1 MLLIVIMLGPKY
13 PFNPRDLVRLQRK
26 TDTLTGRELSR
37 RMTVPRVGADI
48 RPANDARVSNRK
60 LRKQLKEYGWKVE
73 DDDDNLR
80 EDLLA
85 PKYASF

>member
-1 MLLIVIMLGPKY
+1 MSVVIGPKY
-13 PFNPRDLVRLQRK
+13 PFDPRDLVRLQRK
-26 TDTLTGRELSR
+26 TDTLTGREFSKRL
-37 RMTVPRVGADI
+37 TVPRDGSETQTLNA
-48 RPANDARVSNRK
+48 ARVSNRK

-85 PKYASF
+85 PKYTSF